1 MMRVA
6 LKGLAGRKLRSA
18 LTALAIVLGVAMVS
32 GTYILTDTIDNG
44 FGAVFTQSYKS
55 SDAVISPKTGFGEE
69 QAGAGGFPAKVL
81 DDVRRVPAVS
91 AASGSIVDEAR
102 LIDRDGDVL
111 GSSSAPPLAFGLD
124 PRADERLNPLRLT
137 DGEFPASS
145 REVAIDKATAKDE
158 RYALGDS
165 INVATSGPARDLRI
179 TGLVEFGNVGS
190 LGGSTI
196 AVFDLRTA
204 QQLFDKR
211 AKLDLVRVAGTGDVS
226 PDELVQAIAP
236 QLPPTVQLRT
246 GEAQAAEDT
255 SETAES
261 FRFLN
266 YFLLAF
272 GGVALFV
279 GSFVIANT
287 LSITIAQRTRELA
300 TLRTLGASRRQVLIS
315 IVVEALVVGVL
326 ASVAGLFLGLGLAK
340 GLNALLAGIGI
351 DLPSSGTVFAT
362 RTVVVSLLV
371 GVIITLLA
379 SIRPAVRATRVPPIA
394 AVRDGAV
401 LPPSRLE
408 RHGLGAALLTLALA
422 VAVLLVGVLAGGLAT
437 GTRLLVCALGAI
449 LMFIGV
455 ALLAPRLVKPLASV
469 LGWPAARLGGLAG
482 RLARANSM
490 RNPSRTAS
498 TAAALMIGLTLVTFV
513 AILGQGLRGTFV
525 DSVDELFVADYTLVA
540 EKGFAPLPPDV
551 ERAAAATPGAEVV
564 SGVRSATAK
573 LDGADVDVSSVD
585 RHITQAM
592 ALDWHRGSDALP
604 AQLGRDGAFVT
615 RDWAQEHDLAVG
627 SRVQLATPT
636 GETLRLTVKGIWQE
650 PKGGSPFGEVAIS
663 HAAFAGGFP
672 RPRNDFTFVNMDG
685 GVSSANTAAIERA
698 LSDFPDAKVQTGE
711 QFKDAQV
718 AQFAQM
724 LNVLYVLLALSVLVS
739 LFGIVN
745 TLVLTVFERTRELG
759 MLRAVGMSRRQVRRM
774 IRHESI
780 ITALLGA
787 ALGMI
792 AGVLLAALVSQALSD
807 EGVAFAIPYGSLVV
821 FVLAAIV
828 VGLLA
833 AILPARR
840 AAQLNVLRA
849 LQYE

>member
-6 LKGLAGRKLRSA
+6 LKGLAGRKLRSG
-18 LTALAIVLGVAMVS
+18 LTAVAIILGVAMVS
-32 GTYILTDTIDNG
+32 GTYILTDTIENG
-44 FGAVFTQSYKS
+44 FGAVATQAYKS
-55 SDAVISPKTGFGEE
+55 SDAVISPKTGFGDE
-69 QAGAGGFPAKVL
+69 QTGAGGFPAAVL
-81 DDVRRVPAVS
+81 DGVRRVPAVR
-91 AASGSIVDEAR
+91 AAAGSIVDEAR
-102 LIDRDGDVL
+102 LIDRGGDVL
-111 GSSSAPPLAFGLD
+111 GGGSAPPLAFGID
-124 PRADERLNPLRLT
+124 PRGDESLTPLQVT
-137 DGEFPASS
+137 DGELPARSG
-145 REVAIDKATAKDE
+145 EIAIGKATAQDE
-158 RYALGDS
+158 GYAIGDT
-165 INVATSGPARDLRI
+165 IEVATSGPSRNFRI
-179 TGLVEFGNVGS
+179 VGLAELGGVGS

-196 AVFDLRTA
+196 AVFELRTA
-204 QQLFDKR
+204 QSLFDKQG
-211 AKLDLVRVAGTGDVS
+211 KLDLVRVAGDDGVTPG
-226 PDELVQAIAP
+226 ELLSAMSA

-246 GEAQAAEDT
+246 GEAQAAAETDES
-255 SETAES
+255 SENLE
-261 FRFLN
+261 LVN

-272 GGVALFV
+272 GAIALFV

-315 IVVEALVVGVL
+315 IVVESLVVGLL
-326 ASVAGLFLGLGLAK
+326 ASIAGLLLGLGLAQ
-340 GLNALLAGIGI
+340 GLNALLVGVGI

-362 RTVVVSLLV
+362 RTVIVSLLV

-408 RHGLGAALLTLALA
+408 RHGPATALLVLALA
-422 VAVLLVGVLAGGLAT
+422 VAALLLGTVAGGLAT
-437 GTRLLVCALGAI
+437 GSRLLLCGVGAI
-449 LMFIGV
+449 LLFVGI
-455 ALLAPRLVKPLASV
+455 ALVAPRVVKPLASV
-469 LGWPAARLGGLAG
+469 LGWPATRIGGFAG
-482 RLARANSM
+482 RLARANST

-525 DSVDELFVADYTLVA
+525 DSVDELFVADYALTA
-540 EKGFAPLPPDV
+540 ESGFAALPP
-551 ERAAAATPGAEVV
+551 EIEQAAAATPGVQLV
-564 SGVRSATAK
+564 SAVRSGSAK
-573 LDGADVDVSSVD
+573 LGAEDVDVSAVD
-585 RHITQAM
+585 RRIGDAM
-592 ALDWHRGSDALP
+592 QIDWHRGSDAVA

-615 RDWAQEHDLAVG
+615 HDWAQEHDLSVG
-627 SRVQLATPT
+627 SPLQIATPT
-636 GETLRLTVKGIWQE
+636 GKTLRLTVRGIWRE
-650 PKGGSPFGEVAIS
+650 PKGGSPFGELAIS
-663 HAAFAGGFP
+663 HAAFADGFP
-672 RPRNDFTFVNMDG
+672 RPRNDLTFVNMDG
-685 GVSSANTAAIERA
+685 GVSAASSAALERG
-698 LSDFPDAKVQTGE
+698 LDGFPHAKVQTGE
-711 QFKDAQV
+711 EFKDAQV

-724 LNVLYVLLALSVLVS
+724 LNVLYVLLALSVIVS

-787 ALGMI
+787 TLGI
-792 AGVLLAALVSQALSD
+792 LAGVLLAALVSQALAD
-807 EGVAFAIPYGSLVV
+807 EGVAFAIPYGSLVAFLV
-821 FVLAAIV
+821 AAVI

-840 AAQLNVLRA
+840 AARLNVLRA